1 MADGADRI
9 MGYAQAAL
17 EDCGLADN
25 VGLSV
30 TTSASSWEATLELPQ
45 GKQVG
50 FIEGKRNGVSV
61 HVDEPQVHV
70 TLEQAAG
77 IASAAREGARSK
89 GWPEK
94 DWKY

>member
-17 EDCGLADN
+17 EDCGLAES
-25 VGLSV
+25 VSLSV
-30 TTSASSWEATLELPQ
+30 TTSASSWEAALELPR
-45 GKQVG
+45 GNQVG
-50 FIEGKRNGVSV
+50 LIEGNSNGVSI
-61 HVDEPQVHV
+61 HVEEPQVHL
-70 TLEQAAG
+70 TLKQAVE
-77 IASAAREGARSK
+77 IATAACEGARSK